1 MANDNHHAP
10 RLGLALVLQAVVGFA
25 GAVVITFSPNHSPF
39 VGLVVLAVVA
49 FLLAGRQLMTA
60 VSVAAWPRARAAL
73 GMQAV
78 SSIAVAGIAAAFVG
92 GDRAILTLCVSIWA
106 AVVALTSGLA
116 GWSITDR
123 SVSRDFLVLAGL
135 AGLLAI
141 VEAALPLSD
150 IYAVGF
156 LGAYLAV
163 FGVFSIIA
171 GVSMSSLARRPT
183 RTEEKK

>member
-1 MANDNHHAP
+1 
-10 RLGLALVLQAVVGFA
+10 
-25 GAVVITFSPNHSPF
+25 
-39 VGLVVLAVVA
+39 
-49 FLLAGRQLMTA
+49 MTA
-60 VSVAAWPRARAAL
+60 VSVAAWPRARTAL
-73 GMQAV
+73 GIQAV

-92 GDRAILTLCVSIWA
+92 GDRATLTLCVSVWA

-135 AGLLAI
+135 AGLLAL

-150 IYAVGF
+150 VYAVGF
-156 LGAYLAV
+156 LGAYLAG
-163 FGVFSIIA
+163 FGVFSTIA

>member
-1 MANDNHHAP
+1 MTNDTPHVP
-10 RLGLALVLQAVVGFA
+10 RLGFALILQAVVA
-25 GAVVITFSPNHSPF
+25 LVAAVVITFSPDHSPF
-39 VGLVVLAVVA
+39 VGLVVCAVAA
-49 FLLAGRQLMTA
+49 FLLSAGQLMTA
-60 VSVAAWPRARAAL
+60 MSVAAWPRARIAL
-73 GMQAV
+73 SIQAV

-92 GDRAILTLCVSIWA
+92 GDRTTFILCVSIWA
-106 AVVALTSGLA
+106 AVVAVTSGVA

-123 SVSRDFLVLAGL
+123 AVSRDFFVLAGL

-150 IYAVGF
+150 VYAVGF
-156 LGAYLAV
+156 LGAYFAV

-171 GVSMSSLARRPT
+171 GVSMSSSTRRPS